1 MANVSYDTLTITINA
16 DSKSA
21 NKSIN
26 SLSKNLE
33 KLNDTAKNVDVEK
46 VEQVKTLLLDIASID
61 FSNVSKG
68 LQDVVSA
75 FKVLQAKASSKGV
88 GALLSGQRQGK
99 TQSAQD
105 IYDYINQID
114 IKPFP
119 TMENNLNSVIDGFD
133 KLKFK
138 VSELDNTLNGTFE
151 KALSPME
158 QLEQQL
164 KDIGLNSNQLD
175 VVLDAIDNHLG
186 TISTEQLKQV
196 EEILTQAGLSGKE
209 VEKVLKKLGQ
219 AGDQNGKKASGGMK
233 QLALQFKNILKYRVV
248 RKIIQEIFTQ
258 VSNAIGELANVDEDF
273 NQALGEIKSALSYI
287 ARVIVSVI
295 APIVKVIAPI
305 ITAVAE
311 AIGSVVSELG
321 SAFAGALGQDEFAE
335 AQENVESY
343 TESLNKAKSVQMG
356 IDKLNV
362 IGKDQSSGN
371 FAMKQTQAT
380 NNLGEIIQKL
390 IGSLQPIFNALHT
403 FVQKI
408 QPLLNVI
415 VDVIGRILDETMND
429 VNTSIASF
437 IDMLATIFEVIG
449 ALLTALKPI
458 IDLLTTLGDLG
469 LNLINTLITIISF
482 LISNLLKPLLP
493 IIQLIGNVLQVIAP
507 LLNLVCELLKGIS
520 GNSDNKGVRIASGI
534 LTGGLSE
541 LFRLIKGSYA
551 TGGFPEENGIFF
563 ANSNELVGGFDNG
576 KTAVANNQ
584 QITQGIYRAVL
595 QAMRESGGREIVIN
609 LDGYE
614 MAKVITK
621 RQNNFGVEAIVGG
634 NINYGK

>member
-295 APIVKVIAPI
+295 A
-305 ITAVAE
+305 
-311 AIGSVVSELG
+311 
-321 SAFAGALGQDEFAE
+321 
-335 AQENVESY
+335 
-343 TESLNKAKSVQMG
+343 
-356 IDKLNV
+356 
-362 IGKDQSSGN
+362 
-371 FAMKQTQAT
+371 
-380 NNLGEIIQKL
+380 
-390 IGSLQPIFNALHT
+390 
-403 FVQKI
+403 
-408 QPLLNVI
+408 
-415 VDVIGRILDETMND
+415 
-429 VNTSIASF
+429 
-437 IDMLATIFEVIG
+437 
-449 ALLTALKPI
+449 
-458 IDLLTTLGDLG
+458 
-469 LNLINTLITIISF
+469 
-482 LISNLLKPLLP
+482 
-493 IIQLIGNVLQVIAP
+493 
-507 LLNLVCELLKGIS
+507 
-520 GNSDNKGVRIASGI
+520 
-534 LTGGLSE
+534 
-541 LFRLIKGSYA
+541 
-551 TGGFPEENGIFF
+551 
-563 ANSNELVGGFDNG
+563 
-576 KTAVANNQ
+576 
-584 QITQGIYRAVL
+584 
-595 QAMRESGGREIVIN
+595 
-609 LDGYE
+609 
-614 MAKVITK
+614 
-621 RQNNFGVEAIVGG
+621 
-634 NINYGK
+634 